1 VTERMPVLVGC
12 VTAATGAVLVAAPR
26 LATGPLGLDG
36 QDAAVRAIGASDL
49 LLVPGL
55 LRGRPRWP
63 WMAARAA
70 FDVAVAGYLH
80 RATAQSSSARAA
92 RAGAGVMAGLT
103 LVDGATAMALRQ
115 AGH

>member
-1 VTERMPVLVGC
+1 MPTLVGC
-12 VTAATGAVLVAAPR
+12 VTAAIGAALAAEPR

-36 QDAAVRAIGASDL
+36 HDAAVRAIGASDL

-63 WMAARAA
+63 WMAVRAA
-70 FDVAVAGYLH
+70 FNIAVAGYLH
-80 RATAQSSSARAA
+80 RATPQSSSPRAA

-103 LVDGATAMALRQ
+103 LVDGATAAALRR
-115 AGH
+115 AER